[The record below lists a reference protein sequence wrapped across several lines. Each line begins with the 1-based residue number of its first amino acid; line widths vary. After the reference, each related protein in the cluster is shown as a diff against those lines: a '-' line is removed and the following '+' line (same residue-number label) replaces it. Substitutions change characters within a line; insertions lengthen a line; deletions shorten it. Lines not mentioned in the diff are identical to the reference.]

1 MTTFDILT
9 SSLFDIDLGD
19 KESGLDCFEFL
30 KAEENAMRAAVKL
43 IYNPFGRM
51 MFWSQ
56 EVRDGIAG
64 ERYMTEAGRRIV
76 DGYRR
81 KAAINPEFRASG
93 EKTIMGHIMSHEYPS
108 EEHRISDLVVFLI
121 AGHETTA
128 HTMSFFLYCLAKYPE
143 TQLKLQKELDEV
155 HPTGP
160 SFTTESRSQS
170 RSLFCLSDVANLEY
184 FSHCLKE
191 SQR

>member
-1 MTTFDILT
+1 MKIQILYWILCDGSIANFIIQQNDIIYNLDYLFCRGIVT
-9 SSLFDIDLGD
+9 CIYACVAGFFNSLFSPVQFP
-19 KESGLDCFEFL
+19 K
-30 KAEENAMRAAVKL
+30 KR
-43 IYNPFGRM
+43 
-51 MFWSQ
+51 
-56 EVRDGIAG
+56 
-64 ERYMTEAGRRIV
+64 
-76 DGYRR
+76 
-81 KAAINPEFRASG
+81 
-93 EKTIMGHIMSHEYPS
+93 
-108 EEHRISDLVVFLI
+108 HRISDLVVFLI